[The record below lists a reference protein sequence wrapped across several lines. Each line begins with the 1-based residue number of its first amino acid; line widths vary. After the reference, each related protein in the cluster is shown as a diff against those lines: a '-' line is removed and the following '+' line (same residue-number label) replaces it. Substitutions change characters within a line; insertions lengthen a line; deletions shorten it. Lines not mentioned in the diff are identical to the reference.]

1 MLKKIIPFSSLLIV
15 TVLLITVFK
24 IYIFPNIVQSVKAQ
38 VKAAYTAQDVPE
50 LNEILNGNQDVRLN
64 ATRRLAERV
73 GVEEALEIL
82 EHSSLP
88 NTGEGHLAVHQVG
101 FYAYRKHGLEAILKC
116 KDYFLYAC
124 YHGAIIEASSDQG
137 FDVIAK
143 MADTCKP
150 SRGRHF
156 QCAHAAGHAIVA
168 IWNYDLPNS
177 LITCDQVFE
186 NDKDFSEALASC
198 HNGAFMENLYG
209 VHDFGTGKEQ
219 VREWLSDDMFF
230 PCNYFGEKYQK
241 GCWLNQAARIYE
253 MYGGDIFK
261 TARTCEKIGKHQYV
275 IWCIDSLSR
284 QIHPLTN
291 GDISKVFEFCQI
303 LGPYWVD
310 SCIITNAGSFY
321 SVGGRQEA
329 VSVCTMIAIL
339 AKPACYQNIIGQV
352 VDDYLEPSQKIS
364 VCADMEDQFAK
375 ECLKEI

>member
-1 MLKKIIPFSSLLIV
+1 MVKKILPFSSLLIIS
-15 TVLLITVFK
+15 VLLILVFK
-24 IYIFPNIVQSVKAQ
+24 SFIFPNLAQSVKAQ
-38 VKAAYTAQDVPE
+38 VKAAYTAQNVPE
-50 LNEILNGNQDVRLN
+50 LSEILNGDQNVRLN
-64 ATRRLAERV
+64 ATRRLTERV

-124 YHGAIIEASSDQG
+124 YHGAIIEASGDQG
-137 FDVIAK
+137 FEVIAK

-150 SRGRHF
+150 SNSRHF

-177 LITCDQVFE
+177 LKTCDEVFE
-186 NDKDFSEALASC
+186 NDKDFPQALSSC

-209 VHDFGTGKEQ
+209 VHDFGTTNEP
-219 VREWLSDDMFF
+219 VRDWLSDDMFF
-230 PCNYFGEKYQK
+230 PCNEFSEKYQK

-261 TARTCEKIGKHQYV
+261 TARTCEKIGNHQYV

-291 GDISKVFEFCQI
+291 GETSKVFEFCQI
-303 LGPYWVD
+303 LGNYWVD
-310 SCIITNAGSFY
+310 ACIITNAGSFY
-321 SVGGRQEA
+321 SVGGRREA
-329 VSVCTMIAIL
+329 IDVCSKIITP
-339 AKPACYQNIIGQV
+339 AKQACYQNIIGQV
-352 VDDYLEPSQKIS
+352 ADDYLNLSQKIS
-364 VCADMEDQFAK
+364 ICREMEDKFEK
-375 ECLKEI
+375 ECLNQI